1 MVTPDD
7 SDGRAPL
14 ASVRRSLVAVA
25 SRLANRYGAL
35 GAVHRAYWRG
45 RLTVLPED
53 GTVSVGGTTARF
65 GVSTRSERRRVRHLG
80 GERFVLE
87 EFLDGLAGTET
98 VWDVGACVGTYA
110 CFLAQRLPEGRIVA
124 FEPEPTNVARLRAN
138 LRANAPADRWT
149 VTAAALSDRDGMAT
163 LDSEFVEPGGGHHH
177 LTEADGRVQVDVR
190 RGESL
195 VSEGTPAPDVL
206 KLDVQGAELK
216 VLRGMGGSLSTVD
229 RIFAELHTEKAKRY
243 GTTTD
248 EVEGFLADAG
258 YSVERLGEPTNGRPG
273 VYFVR
278 ASR

>member
-1 MVTPDD
+1 MATPDD
-7 SDGRAPL
+7 SDERAPL
-14 ASVRRSLVAVA
+14 ASVRRSLVAAA
-25 SRLANRYGAL
+25 SRLSNRYGAL

-87 EFLDGLAGTET
+87 ELLDGLAGTET

-216 VLRGMGGSLSTVD
+216 VLRGMGGSLSAVD

-248 EVEGFLADAG
+248 EVEAFLADAG
-258 YSVERLGEPTNGRPG
+258 YSVERLGGPTNGRPG
-273 VYFVR
+273 AYFVR